1 MNFTFVFVNSFALLC
16 LLLAFIRDKEKTKR
30 ALAIAL
36 KSFLRILPTVI
47 AIVILIGLILGFVSR
62 DLISEIV
69 GEQAGFRGVLIVALL
84 GAVLHIPSIISFPLA
99 ASLLRG
105 GATVTSVAVFIT
117 TLTMIGVVT
126 LPVEI
131 RELGRKFA
139 VFRNSLSFLIAILIG
154 LIMGKIL

>member
-16 LLLAFIRDKEKTKR
+16 LLLAFVKDKEKTKH

-47 AIVILIGLILGFVSR
+47 AIIILIGLILGFVSR
-62 DLISEIV
+62 DPISEIV
-69 GEQAGFRGVLIVALL
+69 GEQAGLRGVLIVALL

-154 LIMGKIL
+154 LIMGRML